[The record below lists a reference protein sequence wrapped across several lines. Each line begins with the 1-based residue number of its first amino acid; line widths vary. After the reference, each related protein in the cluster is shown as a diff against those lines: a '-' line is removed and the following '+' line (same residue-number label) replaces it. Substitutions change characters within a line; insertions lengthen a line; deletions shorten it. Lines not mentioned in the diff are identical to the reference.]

1 MAEAVSKLRG
11 NSIEFRGS
19 FNPRILQPA
28 WLAGQNLIR
37 EAESDNAD
45 IKIVHER
52 VVAFAI
58 EWATLLVEH
67 NRLRLSSTPT
77 SETPE
82 QLRDLALGILEVL
95 DHTPIHEVEIQTA
108 GHYAMVDQAARDKL
122 GWALVPPEPFE
133 THLIAPGMTTLR
145 MAGARP
151 GEEGEEGGNIAIVVE
166 PSTEIEPEGVYI
178 SVHDHYYVADP
189 KQPNIGAAPAAE
201 CLQANWE
208 TSLKRA
214 GQISTDI
221 FAIT

>member
-67 NRLRLSSTPT
+67 DRLRLSSTPT

-82 QLRDLALGILEVL
+82 QLRDLAVGILEVL

-108 GHYAMVDQAARDKL
+108 GHFAMADQAARDRL
-122 GWALVPPEPFE
+122 GWALVPPGPFE
-133 THLIAPGMTTLR
+133 THLITPGMSTLR
-145 MAGARP
+145 VAGARP
-151 GEEGEEGGNIAIVVE
+151 DEADEERGNITVVVE
-166 PSTEIEPEGVYI
+166 PSAEIEPEGVYV
-178 SVHDHYYVADP
+178 SVHDHYYVANLEE
-189 KQPNIGAAPAAE
+189 PNVGARRAAE
-201 CLQANWE
+201 CLRANWE
-208 TSLKRA
+208 SSLKRA
-214 GQISTDI
+214 EQISADI